1 MSIPKTHNEAM
12 TQYISK
18 LKNLFNEL
26 NIITSVSKRTMI
38 EGVRNMKTSYAINK
52 NNLKFYMDLNFFKNP
67 MRNNF
72 NEYLLKEYTEEIEIK
87 KQKPDETNEYMNDEP
102 EFLEDAKASYDVL
115 NFKGGKEPV
124 EGIDYNI
131 ITNDINGLDYGLN

>member
-1 MSIPKTHNEAM
+1 
-12 TQYISK
+12 
-18 LKNLFNEL
+18 
-26 NIITSVSKRTMI
+26 
-38 EGVRNMKTSYAINK
+38 MKTSYAINK

-124 EGIDYNI
+124 DIYNI